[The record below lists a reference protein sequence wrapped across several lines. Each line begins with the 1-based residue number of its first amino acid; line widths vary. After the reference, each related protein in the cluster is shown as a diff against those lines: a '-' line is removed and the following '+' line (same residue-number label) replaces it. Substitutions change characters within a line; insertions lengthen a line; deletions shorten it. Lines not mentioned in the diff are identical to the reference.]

1 MNPILTAIQ
10 DSDQD
15 KLIDLIKS
23 GEDIYYRDEHGDSY
37 LHYAVVE
44 SDPDILEILIIAG
57 ININVTNYMGETPLM
72 YCVMDGDDVIFEILM
87 KYKPDVNVQNTDGD
101 TALFD
106 AVYEDTLE
114 MFYPML
120 ETADLNIKNN
130 MGKTVLDIAR
140 EFNRIYMI
148 SFIKSK
154 SEQDNCVNNTVN
166 RALFY

>member
-1 MNPILTAIQ
+1 MNPILTAIREH
-10 DSDQD
+10 DQD
-15 KLIDLIKS
+15 KIIDLIKS

-57 ININVTNYMGETPLM
+57 INVNVTNYMGETPLM
-72 YCVMDGDDVIFEILM
+72 YCVMDRDDVIFDVLM
-87 KYKPDVNVQNTDGD
+87 KYNPDVNIQNTDGD

-106 AVYEDTLE
+106 AVHENTLE

-120 ETADLNIKNN
+120 QTADLNIKNN
-130 MGKTVLDIAR
+130 MGKTILDIAQDLKR
-140 EFNRIYMI
+140 KYMI

-154 SEQDNCVNNTVN
+154 SERV
-166 RALFY
+166 LFY